1 MISIQGL
8 FKSLGGQLVLKD
20 IHLTIP
26 DGNIVAILGE
36 SGAGKS
42 VLLKHLIGL
51 FEPDEGTIVIDGQA
65 MTRGTEAQWLAMRKK
80 VGYLFQEGALY
91 DFLTV
96 FENVAFPLKEHT
108 TLKASQIEEKV
119 SSLLATVGLE
129 GVGAKYPAQLSGG
142 MRKRA
147 ALARAVILDSK
158 FLFCDEPTSGLD
170 PIRSREIMDLI
181 HKMSKALNA
190 TTVLTSH
197 DVQNSLRVADQIVMI
212 RQGTLVAQG
221 SPSKISAMD
230 DVFMQ
235 EFLK

>member
-51 FEPDEGTIVIDGQA
+51 FEPDDGTIVIDGQA